1 VIDLPRVGQAVP
13 PAEANIINMTKA
25 DKLRSLHQ
33 GPEILV
39 LPNTW
44 DCASARIFEELGYPA
59 IATTSAGVAFSLGYA
74 DGQNIPGKEML
85 AAVAR
90 IARSVDVPV
99 TADLEGGYGD
109 IAETASALMESGAV
123 GLNLEDILDH
133 GPESLASI
141 EEQVSRIAAVR
152 KSGPVVINARTDLFL
167 LQIGD
172 EATRFDRAIERLK
185 AYRDAGSDCLFI
197 PGIVTEDLI
206 ARFVEALKF
215 PINILA
221 VAGTPSVARL
231 KQLGV
236 ARITVGSGMMRSA
249 MGHTRRIAE
258 DLKRTGEFNKMIEG
272 SIPFAEANAL
282 FGK

>member
-1 VIDLPRVGQAVP
+1 
-13 PAEANIINMTKA
+13 MTKTE
-25 DKLRSLHQ
+25 KLRALHQ
-33 GPEILV
+33 GPEILI
-39 LPNTW
+39 LPNAW

-109 IAETASALMESGAV
+109 IAETAAALTESGAV
-123 GLNLEDILDH
+123 GLNLEDILGH

-141 EEQVSRIAAVR
+141 DEAVSRIAAVR
-152 KSGPVVINARTDLFL
+152 KTGPVVINARTDLYL
-167 LQIGD
+167 LQIG
-172 EATRFDRAIERLK
+172 AAALRFDLACERLK
-185 AYRDAGSDCLFI
+185 AYRDAGADCLFI
-197 PGIVTEDLI
+197 PGVVSEDLI
-206 ARFVEALKF
+206 RRFVDALQF

-221 VAGTPSVARL
+221 VAGTPPVARL
-231 KQLGV
+231 KELGV
-236 ARITVGSGMMRSA
+236 ARVSVGSGMMRSA

-258 DLKRTGEFNKMIEG
+258 DLKSTGEFGKMIEG
-272 SIPFAEANAL
+272 SIPFDEANAL
-282 FGK
+282 FDR

>member
-1 VIDLPRVGQAVP
+1 MNK
-13 PAEANIINMTKA
+13 AE
-25 DKLRSLHQ
+25 KLRALHH

-39 LPNTW
+39 LPNAW
-44 DCASARIFEELGYPA
+44 DCASARIFEELNFPA

-85 AAVAR
+85 AAVAK

-109 IAETASALMESGAV
+109 IAETAAALLESGAV
-123 GLNLEDILDH
+123 GLNLEDILGQ

-141 EEQVSRIAAVR
+141 DEQVSRIAAVR
-152 KSGPVVINARTDLFL
+152 KTGPVVINARTDLYL
-167 LQIGD
+167 LEIGD
-172 EATRFDRAIERLK
+172 ASTRFDRACERLK
-185 AYRDAGSDCLFI
+185 AYRDAGADCLFI
-197 PGIVTEDLI
+197 PGVVTEDLI
-206 ARFVEALKF
+206 ARFVQALEF

-221 VAGTPSVARL
+221 VAGTPPAARL
-231 KQLGV
+231 QELGV
-236 ARITVGSGMMRSA
+236 ARISVGSGMMRSA

-258 DLKRTGEFNKMIEG
+258 AVKSTGEFGKMIEG

-282 FGK
+282 FTR

>member
-1 VIDLPRVGQAVP
+1 
-13 PAEANIINMTKA
+13 MTKA
-25 DKLRSLHQ
+25 EKLRALHH
-33 GPEILV
+33 GPEVLV
-39 LPNTW
+39 LPNAW
-44 DCASARIFEELGYPA
+44 DCASARIFEELGFPA

-109 IAETASALMESGAV
+109 IAETASALTESGAV
-123 GLNLEDILDH
+123 GLNLEDILGH

-152 KSGPVVINARTDLFL
+152 KTGPVVINARTDLYL
-167 LQIGD
+167 LEIGD
-172 EATRFDRAIERLK
+172 QATRFDRACDRLK
-185 AYRDAGSDCLFI
+185 AYRDAGADCLFI
-197 PGIVTEDLI
+197 PGVVTEDLI
-206 ARFVEALKF
+206 ARFVEALRF

-221 VAGTPSVARL
+221 VAGAPSVARL
-231 KQLGV
+231 KELGV
-236 ARITVGSGMMRSA
+236 ARVSVGSGMMRSA

-258 DLKRTGEFNKMIEG
+258 DLINTGKFGKMIEG
-272 SIPFAEANAL
+272 SIPFTDANAL
-282 FGK
+282 FKKS

>member
-1 VIDLPRVGQAVP
+1 
-13 PAEANIINMTKA
+13 MTKPE
-25 DKLRSLHQ
+25 KLRALHQ

-39 LPNTW
+39 LPNAW
-44 DCASARIFEELGYPA
+44 DCASARIFEELAFPA

-74 DGQNIPGKEML
+74 DGQNIPAKEML

-90 IARSVDVPV
+90 IARCVDVPV

-109 IAETASALMESGAV
+109 IAETASALLESGAV
-123 GLNLEDILDH
+123 GLNLEDILGQ

-141 EEQVSRIAAVR
+141 DEQVKRIAAVR
-152 KSGPVVINARTDLFL
+152 QSGPVVINARTDLYL

-172 EATRFDRAIERLK
+172 DATRFDRACERLK
-185 AYRDAGSDCLFI
+185 AYRDAGADCFFI

-206 ARFVEALKF
+206 ARFVEALQF

-221 VAGTPSVARL
+221 VAGTPPVARL
-231 KQLGV
+231 KELGV
-236 ARITVGSGMMRSA
+236 ARISVGSGMMRSA

-258 DLKRTGEFNKMIEG
+258 SLRTTGKFDKMIEG
-272 SIPFAEANAL
+272 SIPFAEANSM
-282 FGK
+282 FSRE